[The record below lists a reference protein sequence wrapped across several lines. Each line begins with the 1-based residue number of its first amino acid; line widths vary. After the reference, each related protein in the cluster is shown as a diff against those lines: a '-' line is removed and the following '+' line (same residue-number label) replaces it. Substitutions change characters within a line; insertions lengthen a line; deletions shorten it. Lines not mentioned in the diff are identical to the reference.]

1 MLDNDLYSEIK
12 LISSKKKYFIH
23 VLLFSLTLFQITNNI
38 PNHKYNLRFPD
49 SDSDVKLYRPFI
61 IRLRLPRK
69 EAQNRGE
76 YELIMSQ
83 IV

>member
-12 LISSKKKYFIH
+12 LISSKKKIFYKCIVTFTDI
-23 VLLFSLTLFQITNNI
+23 I
-38 PNHKYNLRFPD
+38 PNHKYNLSFPD

-61 IRLRLPRK
+61 IRLRVPRK

-76 YELIMSQ
+76 HELIMSQ